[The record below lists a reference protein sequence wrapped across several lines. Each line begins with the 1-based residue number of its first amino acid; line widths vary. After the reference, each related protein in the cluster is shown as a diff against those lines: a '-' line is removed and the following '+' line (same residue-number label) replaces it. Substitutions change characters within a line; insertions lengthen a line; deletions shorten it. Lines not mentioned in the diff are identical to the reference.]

1 MEDSPTTR
9 SGAVDYRLRPDGV
22 DVVGWSCPADGYSSA
37 VVAFACPLC
46 GERMVDAMFDGLGTV
61 WSFTTILVPSPSRP
75 DPYTLAYVDV
85 DNGPRLV
92 VDVSEAEAPNLRVDA
107 RVELYI
113 DKNGRAS
120 AAVAPRGAHE

>member
-1 MEDSPTTR
+1 
-9 SGAVDYRLRPDGV
+9 
-22 DVVGWSCPADGYSSA
+22 
-37 VVAFACPLC
+37 
-46 GERMVDAMFDGLGTV
+46 MVDAMFDGLGTV